1 MIEVDML
8 IEVYQVMKEYI
19 PSKDR
24 QAAAD
29 HMVSTVCDYDVT
41 DNDIKALAGVDSY
54 MKRAIEEY
62 VGESVDTNDEDE
74 DSDYDY

>member
-1 MIEVDML
+1 MIDVDVL
-8 IEVYQVMKEYI
+8 IEVYQTLKEYI

-29 HMVSTVCDYDVT
+29 HFTSVVCDYDIT

-62 VGESVDTNDEDE
+62 IGEEVESDDEEDDED
-74 DSDYDY
+74 Y

>member
-1 MIEVDML
+1 MVDVDML
-8 IEVYQVMKEYI
+8 IEVYQVMKEYV

-29 HMVSTVCDYDVT
+29 HFTSVVCDFDVS
-41 DNDIKALAGVDSY
+41 DDDVKSLAGVDSY

-62 VGESVDTNDEDE
+62 VGETVDIDEDDDSE
-74 DSDYDY
+74 DY